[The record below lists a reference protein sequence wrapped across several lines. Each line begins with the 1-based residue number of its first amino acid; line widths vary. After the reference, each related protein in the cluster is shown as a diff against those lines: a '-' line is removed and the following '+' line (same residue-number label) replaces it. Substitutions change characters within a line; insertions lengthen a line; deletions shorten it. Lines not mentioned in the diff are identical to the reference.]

1 VAGRNRLVSYRLVSY
16 RLVQGDCLTP
26 GCSRFKIKILMK
38 SSLLCIVIGFLS
50 LVDVTASARAES
62 PTSIDRKV
70 GSSSSEA
77 VTSFLDSNREAIEAH
92 YVWFHSHPELSFEE
106 KETSAR
112 FADTMRT
119 HGFEVT
125 TGVGGY
131 GVVAILENGEGPTVM
146 MRTDLDA
153 LPVSEQ
159 TPVPFAS
166 TVMAKS
172 TSGSTTGVMHAC
184 GHDVHMTS
192 ALTVSHFLASHREL
206 WSGRLMVIG
215 QPAEEKGAGAR
226 AMLDDGLFK
235 RFKKPDYA
243 LALHVSADDPAGSVK
258 LRAGF
263 SLANVDSVDITMIG
277 RGGHGSAPHATIDPI
292 VQAAELIM
300 SLQTIVSRE
309 IRPIDPAVVT
319 VGSVHGG
326 FKHNV
331 IGDKCHLEIT
341 VRSYGDTV
349 RAQLLASIERKAKA
363 VALSYNAPPPVILI
377 SEGTPSL
384 RNDDALAER
393 MQGVFEKLLGKDR
406 VGASEPSMGG
416 EDFSRY
422 GIAGVPI
429 LMYGLG
435 SIEQARLDRYE
446 KMKVLPPSLHSGLY
460 YPDFEP
466 TLRTGVRSMVAAIM
480 DLMPP
485 K

>member
-1 VAGRNRLVSYRLVSY
+1 
-16 RLVQGDCLTP
+16 
-26 GCSRFKIKILMK
+26 MK
-38 SSLLCIVIGFLS
+38 FYWHHLVIGFFL
-50 LVDVTASARAES
+50 LTCVVAPVRAEAPKS
-62 PTSIDRKV
+62 VGREV

-77 VTSFLDSNREAIEAH
+77 VTSFLDSNWDAIQAH

-106 KETSAR
+106 KATAAR
-112 FADTMRT
+112 FADTMRI

-125 TGVGGY
+125 TGVGGH

-153 LPVSEQ
+153 LPVTEQ

-166 TVMAKS
+166 TVTAKS

-184 GHDVHMTS
+184 GHDVHITS
-192 ALTVSHFLASHREL
+192 ALTVSHFLASHPKL

-215 QPAEEKGAGAR
+215 QPAEEKGAGAK
-226 AMLDDGLFK
+226 AMLEDGLFK

-263 SLANVDSVDITMIG
+263 SLANVDSVDITMVG

-319 VGSVHGG
+319 VGSIHGG

-331 IGDKCHLEIT
+331 IDDKCHLEIT
-341 VRSYGDTV
+341 VRSYGDAV
-349 RAQLLASIERKAKA
+349 RTQLLESIQRKAKA
-363 VALSYNAPPPVILI
+363 VALAYNAPPPIILI

-393 MQGVFEKLLGKDR
+393 MRVVFENVLGKDR

-429 LMYGLG
+429 LMYGVG
-435 SIEQARLDRYE
+435 SVEQARLDRYTNL
-446 KMKVLPPSLHSGLY
+446 KILPPSLHSGLY